1 MESQMKSKSATLDI
15 MKLRLSVQDCGYWLT
30 WAKSRRAPMRD
41 KSEGTYTE

>member
-30 WAKSRRAPMRD
+30 CLVGELLQEDSLKG
-41 KSEGTYTE
+41 KHLK